1 MTIHV
6 VAYAKLNLSLRV
18 LGLRAD
24 GYHEITSDVQ
34 TIDLADRLTVDLA
47 ATGVRVESDL
57 ALQGEDIVERTAVAL
72 LQRKKCDQG
81 VRIRV
86 EKRIPVGAGLG
97 GGSSDAAAVLFVLD
111 RLTPPELPFDALCEV
126 GAGIGSDVPLFLHGG
141 RVRMTGRGDRVR
153 RSPCPSTEHFVVL
166 VPPVHC
172 ATGSI
177 YARWD
182 AIAST
187 SCEEEDDSP
196 LRRGE
201 NDLLHPAL
209 DVHPVL
215 VPYHEVMRSLGAG
228 YYGMSGSGS
237 SFYAAFDERAT
248 AEQAKA
254 NLERQF
260 DSADVFVCGPTSA
273 GHRSLE
279 AL

>member
-1 MTIHV
+1 MSMHV
-6 VAYAKLNLSLRV
+6 VAYAKLNLSLGV

-24 GYHEITSDVQ
+24 GYHEIASDVQ

-47 ATGVRVESDL
+47 AAGVRVESDL
-57 ALQGEDIVERTAVAL
+57 AVQGEDMVERAAVAL

-81 VRIRV
+81 ARIRV
-86 EKRIPVGAGLG
+86 EKGIPVGAGLG
-97 GGSSDAAAVLFVLD
+97 GGSSDAAAVLCVLD
-111 RLTPPELPFDALCEV
+111 RLAPPELPFDALCEV

-141 RVRMTGRGDRVR
+141 RIRMTGRGEHVR
-153 RSPCPSTEHFVVL
+153 RSPGLSTEHFVVL

-187 SCEEEDDSP
+187 SCEEDDPP

-215 VPYHEVMRSLGAG
+215 VPYHEAMRSLGAS
-228 YYGMSGSGS
+228 YHGMSGSGS
-237 SFYAAFDERAT
+237 SFYAAFDEHAT
-248 AEQAKA
+248 AEQAEA
-254 NLERQF
+254 NLKRQF
-260 DSADVFVCGPTSA
+260 DSADVFVCRPTSA
-273 GHRSLE
+273 GHRVLE